1 MKHLIV
7 IALTLVLLHLPDAA
21 ACVGCRLPGTS
32 GPIEPQTI
40 NAGIALSWGV
50 LGMLAVVMLL
60 VGSMTFYIVSTCRR
74 LDRAHNN
81 P

>member
-7 IALTLVLLHLPDAA
+7 IALVLLLSNLPDAA
-21 ACVGCRLPGTS
+21 ACVGCRQPGTS
-32 GPIEPQTI
+32 GPVEPQTI
-40 NAGIALSWGV
+40 AAGIALSWGV
-50 LGMLAVVMLL
+50 LGMLAGVMLL

-74 LDRAHNN
+74 LDRSRNN